1 MALILLSP
9 PGQGSRGLQGLAS
22 AAPNPWLGAS
32 GRDTWAAAGR
42 ERGSVPPEARHVQPP
57 GPRARAHPRP
67 ARDLDRGTARGSA
80 KVKGRG
86 PHEPCGEGGGA
97 RGSRAE
103 ARTKV
108 AKSGA
113 LGRGSLRPGPRCR
126 GVAGPSRPPPPG
138 SPSSAEAPGAPA
150 AAGSRDCLPAPS
162 RPRPPLCPD
171 LGERNRHW
179 FAVASEFPFQISPTP
194 PPPCSPP
201 GHPEAAAEASS
212 LKSRR
217 AASPP
222 LPRLRKWG
230 GPRARPVPP
239 PPPQAGARPR
249 GPQRGGG
256 AGRGWEGLGG
266 RQAGPWRRGGDVLGV
281 APASK
286 KPRRAGGGHCTVG
299 GRGSQAWGRD

>member
-1 MALILLSP
+1 MHTVLLLLSSYSQKRE
-9 PGQGSRGLQGLAS
+9 GANCGHGNQQIRGRTGLRKTLQCGGTP
-22 AAPNPWLGAS
+22 PNPWLGAS
-32 GRDTWAAAGR
+32 GPDTWAAAGR

-194 PPPCSPP
+194 TPTLLP
-201 GHPEAAAEASS
+201 ARAS
-212 LKSRR
+212 
-217 AASPP
+217 
-222 LPRLRKWG
+222 
-230 GPRARPVPP
+230 
-239 PPPQAGARPR
+239 
-249 GPQRGGG
+249 
-256 AGRGWEGLGG
+256 GG
-266 RQAGPWRRGGDVLGV
+266 RSRGFI
-281 APASK
+281 AEK
-286 KPRRAGGGHCTVG
+286 
-299 GRGSQAWGRD
+299 